1 MTYYIDDI
9 NETKNKLDKISS
21 SMCMAKWFQV
31 SLQLPNG
38 KTHSC
43 FHPPARLIPLTELE
57 LAPGALHNTKHKQ
70 VQRQRFF
77 WSFL

>member
-31 SLQLPNG
+31 SLHLPNG

-43 FHPPARLIPLTELE
+43 FHPPAR
-57 LAPGALHNTKHKQ
+57 
-70 VQRQRFF
+70 
-77 WSFL
+77 